1 MAQMLTALIAHRDAD
16 GAFLTPERVYDDLPA
31 EENGLTEAENREI
44 EWLAQQL
51 LPMYLEYRRQKQEQ
65 SA

>member
-1 MAQMLTALIAHRDAD
+1 MAKMQTAIIARRNPD
-16 GAFLTPERVYDDLPA
+16 GSFLPPERVFEDLPV
-31 EENGLTEAENREI
+31 EENGLTAAENEEI